1 MYSNGIHSC
10 KGDDV
15 MRIKENQNDNI
26 ISDRNIRDKC
36 VINTA
41 EQKGKVL
48 FRNSSYREG
57 QAIIQE

>member
-1 MYSNGIHSC
+1 
-10 KGDDV
+10 